1 MENYTKHLSVKSP
14 ILEEVSHKTGE
25 KEEIVAESEQESPRS
40 PEFHN
45 NHRAMKEEFG
55 RLRNMLQKNEEVQ
68 GLASKSQE
76 TEDGLFDENTA
87 EWGNLRL
94 VLIDPLHW
102 GDYVNL
108 EELQDFI
115 LEIDYKVVD
124 YEKEKF
130 EKILEESNQQ
140 ILPEKKIAVLDAE
153 NMNNIMLHMD
163 ANNALFNELLI
174 RRKSGEGIPVSDL
187 EKIRKENKEFYE
199 ELKNIRNKIQKKDI
213 LNKIEQI
220 EQSYGPIVDT
230 GESFVSSQSS
240 ENEINDSDI
249 LNDSS
254 QGGQSANLIHK
265 ENKGQ
270 SNILSKIKS
279 FLRKYK

>member
-1 MENYTKHLSVKSP
+1 MENFTEHLSVKSP

-25 KEEIVAESEQESPRS
+25 KEEIAAESEQESPKN
-40 PEFHN
+40 PKIN
-45 NHRAMKEEFG
+45 TYQRAMREEFS
-55 RLRNMLQKNEEVQ
+55 RLRKILQKNEEAQ
-68 GLASKSQE
+68 SLASKPQE
-76 TEDGLFDENTA
+76 GEDSLFDEDTI

-115 LEIDYKVVD
+115 REIDYKVVD
-124 YEKEKF
+124 YEKQKF
-130 EKILEESNQQ
+130 EKILEESNRQ
-140 ILPEKKIAVLDAE
+140 ILQGEKLTILDAE
-153 NMNNIMLHMD
+153 NMRNIMLHMD

-174 RRKSGEGIPVSDL
+174 RRKSGEDIPISDI

-213 LNKIEQI
+213 LDKIEQI
-220 EQSYGPIVDT
+220 ERSYGPIVDT

-240 ENEINDSDI
+240 EDEINDSDI

-254 QGGQSANLIHK
+254 QGDQSAYLISK
-265 ENKGQ
+265 EKKKQ
-270 SNILSKIKS
+270 SNLLSKIKS